1 MINFERKT
9 LVVHN
14 KCFFMFSYTELTMA
28 IREMFNYD
36 SANNLSE
43 NQVSSILLLNT
54 FHKRFSDLA

>member
-1 MINFERKT
+1 
-9 LVVHN
+9 
-14 KCFFMFSYTELTMA
+14 MFSYTELTMA